1 MDLNLK
7 ACSLGI
13 EFGSTRI
20 KAVLIGPD
28 YVPLASGSYTWKDHL
43 EGQYWSYSLS
53 EVKSGLQSC
62 YAALKKEARRCSGC
76 SSKEA
81 SIQSLPQANTTGL
94 RKTRLGD

>member
-43 EGQYWSYSLS
+43 EGQYWSYSLY
-53 EVKSGLQSC
+53 EVKCGLQS
-62 YAALKKEARRCSGC
+62 
-76 SSKEA
+76 
-81 SIQSLPQANTTGL
+81 
-94 RKTRLGD
+94 